1 MFIDTH
7 CHIDE
12 LNEKEVIKYLENAQ
26 KNDVEKLIISGVDLE
41 SSKKVIDL
49 SNKYSNIYCTIGIHP
64 NNIANLPENYLFEL
78 EKMSKNS
85 KVVGIGEIGLDYFYT
100 KDNSVKQI
108 EILEQQLLLAEK
120 LKLPIV
126 IHNRDADEDILR
138 IIKKYSL
145 KGVFHC
151 FSSNLEFAK
160 KIISLNYKLGIGGI
174 ITFKNSDLKNQI
186 KEVEIKH
193 IVLETDSP
201 YLSPEPNRGQINES
215 ANIKFIAE
223 KLSKIKNKTLEE
235 IAIETTSNAKELFDF
250 DN

>member
-49 SNKYSNIYCTIGIHP
+49 SNKYSNIFCTIGIHP
-64 NNIANLPENYLFEL
+64 NNIANLSENYLFEL

-85 KVVGIGEIGLDYFYT
+85 KVVGIGEIGLDYFYK

-126 IHNRDADEDILR
+126 IHNRDADEDI
-138 IIKKYSL
+138 
-145 KGVFHC
+145 
-151 FSSNLEFAK
+151 
-160 KIISLNYKLGIGGI
+160 
-174 ITFKNSDLKNQI
+174 
-186 KEVEIKH
+186 
-193 IVLETDSP
+193 
-201 YLSPEPNRGQINES
+201 
-215 ANIKFIAE
+215 
-223 KLSKIKNKTLEE
+223 
-235 IAIETTSNAKELFDF
+235 
-250 DN
+250 